1 MWFLWF
7 CLGMVVTLLLILFKS
22 IFWDNRK
29 KKRFNYYLQTHD
41 TNKAPKKSSGFFDS
55 FDGGGFGGFD

>member
-7 CLGMVVTLLLILFKS
+7 CGGMVATLLLILLKS
-22 IFWDNRK
+22 VFWDNRK
-29 KKRFNYYLQTHD
+29 KKRFDHYLQIRST
-41 TNKAPKKSSGFFDS
+41 TKAPKKSSGFFDS

>member
-7 CLGMVVTLLLILFKS
+7 CAGIVVTLLLILLKS

-29 KKRFNYYLQTHD
+29 KKRLNYYLQTHD
-41 TNKAPKKSSGFFDS
+41 TNKAPKKSSGFF
-55 FDGGGFGGFD
+55 